1 MLSQENDA
9 VAGRFLMLDWR
20 HSPDDERGEN
30 ESNNTCKCNPPVIE
44 QYAHECADEEAQQ
57 NG

>member
-9 VAGRFLMLDWR
+9 VAAGFLMLGWR
-20 HSPDDERGEN
+20 HSPDDERDDN
-30 ESNNTCKCNPPVIE
+30 ESNNTRKCDPPVIE
-44 QYAHECADEEAQQ
+44 QCAYDCADEEAQQ